1 MLVNVQN
8 YSLKIATAQNFIES
22 LGKLIF
28 KLLPGLW
35 PLCYS
40 SRSQTRCVLS
50 GSGDE
55 TNYNYSTNFGVV
67 VYRCCTSMGT
77 QCSQP
82 YHIVEKINPLIY
94 QDIMLFAYITSGRFF
109 AER

>member
-1 MLVNVQN
+1 MSRTILSKLQLIG
-8 YSLKIATAQNFIES
+8 SSQNFVGS

-28 KLLPGLW
+28 QLLPGSW

-40 SRSQTRCVLS
+40 SGSQTRCVLS

-55 TNYNYSTNFGVV
+55 TNYNYSTNLGVV
-67 VYRCCTSMGT
+67 VYHCCTSMGT

-82 YHIVEKINPLIY
+82 YHIVEQVHTSKINPLIY
-94 QDIMLFAYITSGRFF
+94 WDIIIL
-109 AER
+109 